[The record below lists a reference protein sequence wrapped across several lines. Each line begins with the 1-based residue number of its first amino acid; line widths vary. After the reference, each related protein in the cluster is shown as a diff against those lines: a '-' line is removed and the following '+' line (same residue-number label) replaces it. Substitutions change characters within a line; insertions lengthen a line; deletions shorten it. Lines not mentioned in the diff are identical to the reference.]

1 MTASGI
7 PTPPAGD
14 GRLRRTLAGA
24 ALLGVVMAGLV
35 TVAMVVWAGHD
46 PDRRLAVGVAGG
58 VSAAA
63 SLAGWWVARL
73 GAGDPAL
80 AVSRSLGG
88 ILIRL
93 MPPLALLGW
102 LTESPWSPPVADR
115 LREAGAG
122 GLLVA
127 FYLAMLAT
135 DILLHIMWGPRG
147 TSGRP
152 SPAVAPADAAAGSVA
167 RSAPRAGSDPS

>member
-1 MTASGI
+1 MTPRAPPPS
-7 PTPPAGD
+7 PPAD
-14 GRLRRTLAGA
+14 GRRRRIAGA
-24 ALLGVVMAGLV
+24 VVLGLVMAGLA
-35 TVAMVVWAGHD
+35 TVATVAWAGED
-46 PDRRLAVGVAGG
+46 PDRRLAVGVAGSVCG
-58 VSAAA
+58 IA

-73 GAGDPAL
+73 GADDPAL

-88 ILIRL
+88 IVIRL

-147 TSGRP
+147 TAGRP
-152 SPAVAPADAAAGSVA
+152 TAAAAPPDGAASGARRADA
-167 RSAPRAGSDPS
+167 DPS